1 MLLNGIFAGG
11 FQFCCG
17 CGAFQKACGGGAG
30 GNGAPQFP
38 EGSVPGGAGI
48 DGISENNILL
58 ENSFECINCV

>member
-17 CGAFQKACGGGAG
+17 CGAFQKAWGGGAG

-48 DGISENNILL
+48 DGISEKKT
-58 ENSFECINCV
+58 FY